1 MEASSTTRRRRR
13 RLLID
18 VTSKNKNKNQITDP
32 SGPDAQMS
40 MTNGCI
46 AGCAH
51 GGAYTW
57 PGLGVGLMHPG
68 LVHPGLMHPGLM
80 HPAFGMYGPPVPH
93 SVLLEKQEKREKQE
107 TMKQQQQ
114 QQQQHQQRKS
124 TATQSATQPTALHHA
139 ALIGATGIYA
149 ATAPVT
155 SCVMQ
160 CMGMGLAAMKE
171 ANGNNGNSTFKMF
184 KVEISV
190 FWIQPSL
197 IIVLIIVVV
206 IFLT

>member
-18 VTSKNKNKNQITDP
+18 VTSKSKNQNQITDP

-80 HPAFGMYGPPVPH
+80 HPGLMHSGLMHPAFGMYGPPVPH

-114 QQQQHQQRKS
+114 QHQQRKS
-124 TATQSATQPTALHHA
+124 TATQSDTQPTALHHA
-139 ALIGATGIYA
+139 AFIGATGIYA
-149 ATAPVT
+149 ATAPIT

-190 FWIQPSL
+190 F
-197 IIVLIIVVV
+197 
-206 IFLT
+206 

>member
-18 VTSKNKNKNQITDP
+18 VTSKSKNKNKITDP
-32 SGPDAQMS
+32 SGLDAQMS

-51 GGAYTW
+51 GGTYTW
-57 PGLGVGLMHPG
+57 PGLGVGMHPGLVHPGLVHPGLMHPG
-68 LVHPGLMHPGLM
+68 LMHPGLMHPGLM

-93 SVLLEKQEKREKQE
+93 SVLLEKQEKQEKHE
-107 TMKQQQQ
+107 TMKQQ

-124 TATQSATQPTALHHA
+124 TATQSATQSATQPTALHHA
-139 ALIGATGIYA
+139 ASIGATGIYA
-149 ATAPVT
+149 ATAPIT

-171 ANGNNGNSTFKMF
+171 ANGNNGKST
-184 KVEISV
+184 
-190 FWIQPSL
+190 
-197 IIVLIIVVV
+197 
-206 IFLT
+206 

>member
-18 VTSKNKNKNQITDP
+18 VTSKSKNKNQITDP

-57 PGLGVGLMHPG
+57 PGLGVGMHPGLVHPGLMHPG
-68 LVHPGLMHPGLM
+68 LMHPGLMHPGLM

-93 SVLLEKQEKREKQE
+93 AVLLEKQEKQEKREKQE
-107 TMKQQQQ
+107 TMKQ

-171 ANGNNGNSTFKMF
+171 ANGNNGKSTFK
-184 KVEISV
+184 KLTVVDLS
-190 FWIQPSL
+190 
-197 IIVLIIVVV
+197 VLIQ
-206 IFLT
+206 LSL